1 MVAEELRNIKNYDKE
16 EEEEEE
22 EEKEEV
28 LEEGQ
33 RREEEENIEVSPYYW
48 NNGFP

>member
-22 EEKEEV
+22 EEV

-33 RREEEENIEVSPYYW
+33 RREEEENIEISPDYW

>member
-22 EEKEEV
+22 EEV

-33 RREEEENIEVSPYYW
+33 RREEEENIEISPYYW

>member
-1 MVAEELRNIKNYDKE
+1 MVAEELRNIKKYDKE

-22 EEKEEV
+22 EEEV
-28 LEEGQ
+28 LEEG
-33 RREEEENIEVSPYYW
+33 REEEENIEISPDYW